1 MKKHFLFSFVSLC
14 AFSLTACSS
23 TIYFDYE
30 GYKAKIAETE
40 FSWDYTKV
48 TATTEEDGEKQTIEY
63 TYSEEE
69 KVWRG
74 KHTEEIVGKEIE
86 FSDVIILD
94 LPSYLE
100 TLPATIKF
108 IDPSLEVDDVCQF
121 GLTSGTGGTSYVIT
135 ATIEMEGSTSNSEIK
150 FNNKGLMVSQTNE
163 DGNGTKSSTTYKYSK

>member
-1 MKKHFLFSFVSLC
+1 MKKHFLFSFMTLC
-14 AFSLTACSS
+14 AFSLTACNS

-63 TYSEEE
+63 TYSEQE

-74 KHTEEIVGKEIE
+74 KHTEEIGGKEIE
-86 FSDVIILD
+86 FSDVIVLD

-100 TLPATIKF
+100 TLPATIKL

-121 GLTSGTGGTSYVIT
+121 GLTSGTGGTSYVIN
-135 ATIEMEGSTSNSEIK
+135 ATIEREGSTSNSEIK

-163 DGNGTKSSTTYKYSK
+163 DGNGVKSSTTYKYSK